1 MDPEAWV
8 ARMERENRAR
18 LAAVD
23 AVSGELQQLS
33 GRASTP
39 DGKISVEVH
48 VNGTLKDVQIH
59 PSLVDASLR
68 NLGQLLVQLAQQA
81 QAQAGRQLEEVVT
94 PLFGDATQTMAMLRG
109 YLPPA
114 EDEDA
119 PGQPGQ
125 PPQAQREPNAP
136 PRPSQPPRQPRPDRD
151 EDEDDF
157 GGPILR

>member
-1 MDPEAWV
+1 
-8 ARMERENRAR
+8 MERENRAR

-48 VNGTLKDVQIH
+48 VNGSLKDVQIH

-114 EDEDA
+114 EDEDTA
-119 PGQPGQ
+119 AAGPER
-125 PPQAQREPNAP
+125 REPNTP
-136 PRPSQPPRQPRPDRD
+136 PRPSQQPPRRTGRD

>member
-1 MDPEAWV
+1 MFVDPEAWV

-18 LAAVD
+18 LAQVE

-114 EDEDA
+114 EDEDGPA
-119 PGQPGQ
+119 LPGQP
-125 PPQAQREPNAP
+125 QARREPGAP
-136 PRPSQPPRQPRPDRD
+136 PRPPQPPRPGPD
-151 EDEDDF
+151 DEDDF